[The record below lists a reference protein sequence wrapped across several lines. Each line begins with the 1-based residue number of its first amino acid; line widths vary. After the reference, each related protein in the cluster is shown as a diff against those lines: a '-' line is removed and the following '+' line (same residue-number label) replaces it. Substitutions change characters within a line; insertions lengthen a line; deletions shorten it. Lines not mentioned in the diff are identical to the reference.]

1 MIQFLENLV
10 TDGRTDGRTDESDF
24 IGHCPTNMERP
35 KKSSLQMGQCI

>member
-10 TDGRTDGRTDESDF
+10 TDDSDF